1 MLELVI
7 WREGCMEKKISKK
20 NVKKQ
25 SKADEEKRKYNKTW
39 EAILN
44 HQGAL
49 IVTEPGLFL

>member
-1 MLELVI
+1 
-7 WREGCMEKKISKK
+7 MEKKISKK

-44 HQGAL
+44 HQGAF